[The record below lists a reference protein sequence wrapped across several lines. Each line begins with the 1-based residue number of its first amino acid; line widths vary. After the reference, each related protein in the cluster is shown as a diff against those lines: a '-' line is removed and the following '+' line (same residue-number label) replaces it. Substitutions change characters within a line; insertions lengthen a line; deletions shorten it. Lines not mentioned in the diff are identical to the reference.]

1 MRETYI
7 NALPQSEQR
16 GIVSEIKGKAFIL
29 FFKLTSM
36 NSLQYVPGT
45 MLNDSHVSSYL
56 LFTPSPRGRGYYR
69 LHLTNGKTEA
79 WKDQ

>member
-7 NALPQSEQR
+7 NALQQSEQH

-29 FFKLTSM
+29 FFKLISM

-45 MLNDSHVSSYL
+45 KLNDSNVSSYL
-56 LFTPSPRGRGYYR
+56 LLTPSPGGRCYYR
-69 LHLTNGKTEA
+69 LHLTNDKTEA